1 MRFLDVLKYLGEK
14 VVIQDIAGEFADLNL
29 LSQQVNVGAIII
41 RQDSSEVVAGCQ
53 DGNLIVSAEVTSD
66 NIMLRESDSWT
77 DVPVGAGDK
86 VSLLQVPMSL
96 IYLLLGMP
104 PKQGASTLIA
114 SQIPL
119 TLAVQLVQRK
129 AEDGTY
135 CFGVEQGTLLL
146 RIDEAGQKAVWTGES
161 GVLIEQEAVDF
172 ALNFYGDGT
181 AISTKV
187 SLESKEEKIAQSQ
200 ALLASARTVWTEE
213 QDTDKA
219 LELAQQAIKT
229 LPVEAHDLMSRVYR
243 ATGEYD
249 KAVQEL
255 EMLVQQNLATEETYG
270 RIARLYEEQGK
281 VVRAVKAL
289 RSALDMIDIDG
300 LQILRYIVAIY
311 TKHQMVT
318 ELIETLDEIISRCES
333 AEDDQAR
340 ERLHWAMHRKGLAF
354 QLKGD
359 AHQSLVFLEKAIEI
373 APEDIGPYQDLAKAY
388 RELDNPREAL
398 SVLRRG
404 LEIVTDPEARVKAFN
419 TIAHIHISLQEH
431 QDAVNT
437 YQQILELD
445 SANFGA
451 LLQLGQI
458 HYQLGNMK
466 QARKYFQEA
475 TEVSPEHPM
484 AQNYLMKLRAKVKTT
499 ATVRQPTAG
508 FRDEVHLRG
517 EPRVDDLFAVLHSKV
532 KRELTLESSKLDEET
547 EVVADGW
554 SRYSEGIRKGRRLKS
569 RTSCFQDAAQFA
581 KETNDSQ
588 LFALAAA
595 QYCQV
600 SGYFEFRF
608 RGDHQAARHV
618 YYRSLVRLLRQMT
631 AIPKSMAVSYRPAI
645 NAYLFSCL
653 GVREAPV
660 PWSTDEI
667 VGDIL
672 EDSQAIKTLKE
683 EVAFLAEEHPSLIME
698 IANWLKGH
706 KTVFMDLCV
715 SVIQQLTLT
724 RPYEAFSALLRLDR
738 DATYFG
744 TVVHKLSAD
753 QASQLARAIIDF
765 GDPTAT
771 TPAVRKS
778 LPRFVEALD
787 PAKWNDQ
794 ARQEFAFE
802 ALCYRRS
809 DSALAGLQ
817 ELRGS
822 LLRTALQ
829 LKKRRGERVFL
840 QKMLETGNILARFQA
855 AQTPQDKFL
864 YGKQIDVEVL
874 KAVSYAGNVSRD
886 RIEIANKLVA
896 RIKNSVQ
903 EGIADI
909 SMYPDVTLD
918 LTTSRLPYFE
928 EVGLYFN
935 VRNTGFGPAEDVRMR
950 VTETDQF
957 ITSQA
962 PHMISVL
969 SAGSDTTW
977 ELKIHPLTPPGEL
990 TLEVTVFWRN
1000 VQKRQDSKVFDF
1012 VATFYPEEEFQ
1023 KIPQRYIPGKPIK
1036 DPAMFYGRTGIVEE
1050 IIDNLKGLSQDN
1062 VLVLHGQRRVG
1073 KTSLLYNLEYHDLR
1087 GPYMPVFIDM
1097 QELSGSS
1104 TARLCS
1110 KLANSVLNALRA
1122 RDMSAPTTD
1131 PFLPTDY
1138 FSKDP
1143 LGKLGE
1149 FFDQTETLQD
1159 VRILLLIDEFE
1170 SLMRTIRDGTI
1181 TEHFYNFLRGL
1192 MQHKMNVSFI
1202 FAGADELQEMMRD
1215 YASVMFNIAR
1225 FIPIGYMSPEEAE
1238 YLIRKPVEGFLAY
1251 EDSAVGRIEAATAG
1265 NPYYIQLICF
1275 NLVERMNREKRNTA
1289 TIVDVNEVIRELL
1302 QFGSSYFEHLWRRLE
1317 PLENILLACLAELAD
1332 PVSDRWVGYVEIL
1345 DRIRRLE
1352 KRYDVKLALTEE
1364 GTLLR
1369 VTKILRDRGVIE
1381 ERRREEEI
1389 DFRIRVDLF
1398 REWFKAYQP
1407 LERTVK
1413 EVLADA

>member
-1 MRFLDVLKYLGEK
+1 MRFLNVLKYLGEET
-14 VVIQDIAGEFADLNL
+14 VVQDIVGEFADLNL
-29 LSQQVNVGAIII
+29 LSQQVDVGVIII
-41 RQDSSEVVAGCQ
+41 QRDPSEVVAGCQ

-66 NIMLRESDSWT
+66 NIVLREFDGWT
-77 DVPVGAGDK
+77 DVPLGAGDK
-86 VSLLQVPMSL
+86 VSLLQAPMPL
-96 IYLLLGMP
+96 IYLLLRVP
-104 PKQGASTLIA
+104 LEQGASTTIA

-135 CFGVEQGTLLL
+135 YFGIEQGTLLL

-161 GVLIEQEAVDF
+161 GVLIEQEAIDF
-172 ALNFYGDGT
+172 ALNAYGDST
-181 AISTKV
+181 AISKKV

-200 ALLASARTVWTEE
+200 ALLASARTAWTEE
-213 QDTDKA
+213 QDIDKS

-229 LPVEAHDLMSRVYR
+229 LPVEAHNLMSWVYR
-243 ATGEYD
+243 AKGEYD

-270 RIARLYEEQGK
+270 RIARLHEEQGE
-281 VVRAVKAL
+281 VVQAVKAL
-289 RSALDMIDIDG
+289 RSALDRTDIDG
-300 LQILRYIVAIY
+300 LQILRYIVTIY
-311 TKHQMVT
+311 TRHQMVT

-333 AEDDQAR
+333 TEDDQAR
-340 ERLHWAMHRKGLAF
+340 EKLHWALHRKGIAF
-354 QLKGD
+354 QLKGN

-404 LEIVTDPEARVKAFN
+404 LEIVTDPEARVKVFN

-431 QDAVNT
+431 QDAVST

-445 SANFGA
+445 SANLGA

-458 HYQLGNMK
+458 YYQLGNMK

-499 ATVRQPTAG
+499 ERQPTAS
-508 FRDEVHLRG
+508 FRDEVRLRDG
-517 EPRVDDLFAVLHSKV
+517 PSVDDLLALLHSRV
-532 KRELTLESSKLDEET
+532 KRELVLESSKLDEET
-547 EVVADGW
+547 EVVANGW
-554 SRYSEGIRKGRRLKS
+554 SRYSEGIRKGTSQRR
-569 RTSCFQDAAQFA
+569 RTDCFQEAAQLA
-581 KETNDSQ
+581 KEANDPQ
-588 LFALAAA
+588 LLALAAA
-595 QYCQV
+595 QYC
-600 SGYFEFRF
+600 SARGYYEFRF
-608 RGDHQAARHV
+608 RGDHQAARYV
-618 YYRSLVRLLRQMT
+618 YYRTLISLLRQMT
-631 AIPKSMAVSYRPAI
+631 AVPKSMSALYHSII

-653 GVREAPV
+653 GGRKSPEHF
-660 PWSTDEI
+660 STDKI
-667 VGDIL
+667 VGEIL
-672 EDSQAIKTLKE
+672 GVDRATKMLKE
-683 EVAFLAEEHPSLIME
+683 EIVFLVKEHPSLIIE

-706 KTVFMDLCV
+706 KAVFMDLCIG
-715 SVIQQLTLT
+715 VIQQLTLT
-724 RPYEAFSALLRLDR
+724 KPYEAFSALLRLDR
-738 DATYFG
+738 DTTYLG

-753 QASQLARAIIDF
+753 QASHLTRAIIDF

-771 TPAVRKS
+771 TPGVRKP
-778 LPRFVEALD
+778 LPKFVEALD
-787 PAKWNDQ
+787 STEWNDQ

-809 DSALAGLQ
+809 DSALVGL
-817 ELRGS
+817 EKLRSS

-829 LKKRRGERVFL
+829 LEKRRGERIFL
-840 QKMLETGNILARFQA
+840 QKMLETGNTLARFQA

-864 YGKQIDVEVL
+864 YGKQAEAEL
-874 KAVSYAGNVSRD
+874 QKATGYTANVSRD
-886 RIEIANKLVA
+886 QREIANKLIT
-896 RIKNSVQ
+896 RIKRSVQ

-909 SMYPDVTLD
+909 SMYPDITLD

-950 VTETDQF
+950 VAETEQF
-957 ITSQA
+957 IVSYV
-962 PHMISVL
+962 PHTISVL

-977 ELKIHPLTPPGEL
+977 ELKIRPLTPPGEL
-990 TLEVTVFWRN
+990 TLEITVFWQN
-1000 VQKRQDSKVFDF
+1000 VRKRQGSKTFEF
-1012 VATFYPEEEFQ
+1012 ATTFYPEEEFR

-1036 DPAMFYGRTGIVEE
+1036 DPAMFYGREDIVEE
-1050 IIDNLKGLSQDN
+1050 IVDNLKGFSQDN

-1073 KTSLLYNLEYHDLR
+1073 KTSLLYNLEHYDLR
-1087 GPYMPVFIDM
+1087 GSYVPVFIDM

-1122 RDMSAPTTD
+1122 RGISLPITD
-1131 PFLPTDY
+1131 PFLPSDY
-1138 FSKDP
+1138 FSEDP

-1149 FFDQTETLQD
+1149 FFDQIETLQD

-1170 SLMRTIRDGTI
+1170 SLMRTIRGGTI

-1225 FIPIGYMSPEEAE
+1225 FIPVGYMSPEEAE
-1238 YLIRKPVEGFLAY
+1238 YLIKKPVEGFLAY

-1317 PLENILLACLAELAD
+1317 PLENILLACLAESTD
-1332 PVSDRWVGYVEIL
+1332 PASDRWVGYVEIL
-1345 DRIRRLE
+1345 DQMRQLE

-1389 DFRIRVDLF
+1389 VFRIRVDLF
-1398 REWFKAYQP
+1398 REWFKVYQP
-1407 LERTVK
+1407 IERTVK